1 MKQKSLANVLGRVL
15 QRLFIAALVT
25 GLALGAG
32 TTLAAHAATITVTTT
47 ADSGPGSLRQ
57 GMACAP
63 QPAATARY
71 ALPSRKP
78 TPWLATTSLSSRPA
92 PTS

>member
-15 QRLFIAALVT
+15 QRLFIAALAI
-25 GLALGAG
+25 GLALGVEP
-32 TTLAAHAATITVTTT
+32 TLAAHAATITVTTT